1 MAKSLVYDHSDPL
14 GIHNRSNMSHF
25 SIKDLERF
33 SGIKAHTIRIWEQR
47 YHLLTPQRTE
57 GNTRLYS
64 LEQVHHLLDIAL
76 LTGRG
81 NRISALV
88 EITPME
94 RERKIQLLGADEDK
108 QQVAIH
114 YLILYKYAGEIE
126 KFEDTLDSCV
136 INWGIDIT
144 IEKVIIPFMEKAELL
159 SYADKSCETHFA
171 VTAIRRKIIL
181 GIEQT
186 KPTTLTQQA
195 ALLFLPEGE
204 HYDLMLLYA
213 AFLLKRK
220 GIRILYLGTNV
231 PLENLKQ
238 IITSK
243 KPELLLS
250 YVPQR
255 QKFKLHAL
263 VAFLAQYQPGTKL
276 HVATCDTVLLHQNI
290 ANVQFIN
297 YKEVAFVMKE
307 YSVS

>member
-1 MAKSLVYDHSDPL
+1 
-14 GIHNRSNMSHF
+14 
-25 SIKDLERF
+25 
-33 SGIKAHTIRIWEQR
+33 
-47 YHLLTPQRTE
+47 
-57 GNTRLYS
+57 
-64 LEQVHHLLDIAL
+64 
-76 LTGRG
+76 
-81 NRISALV
+81 
-88 EITPME
+88 
-94 RERKIQLLGADEDK
+94 
-108 QQVAIH
+108 
-114 YLILYKYAGEIE
+114 
-126 KFEDTLDSCV
+126 
-136 INWGIDIT
+136 
-144 IEKVIIPFMEKAELL
+144 
-159 SYADKSCETHFA
+159 
-171 VTAIRRKIIL
+171 
-181 GIEQT
+181 
-186 KPTTLTQQA
+186 
-195 ALLFLPEGE
+195 
-204 HYDLMLLYA
+204 MLLYA

-263 VAFLAQYQPGTKL
+263 VAFLALHQPGTKL